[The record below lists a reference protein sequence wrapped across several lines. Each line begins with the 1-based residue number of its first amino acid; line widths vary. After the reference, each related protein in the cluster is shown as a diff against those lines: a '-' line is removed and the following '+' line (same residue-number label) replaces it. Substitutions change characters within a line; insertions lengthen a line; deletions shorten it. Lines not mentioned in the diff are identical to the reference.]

1 MFSLLTN
8 PLVIGIAGAV
18 LALILVAV
26 IVIRRYRIANPDEA
40 IIVTG
45 RKGKAVA
52 GANGQTTTDLSGQKV
67 VTGGGIFVLPFVQ
80 KSFTL
85 SLRSRQL
92 SITTTAQTSNGITI
106 QAQAVAVVKVGGE
119 ESMIR
124 AAAQRFLSQQGE
136 IESSTQEVLSG
147 SLRGIIGSL
156 TVENIIQDRAA
167 LASAVLG
174 AAEDALTKQG
184 LVVDTLQIQEI
195 RDNQDYIVNL
205 GRPEAANVRRKAEVA
220 DTEATRASEEA
231 KIDAQKIILNK
242 NRELQLQEATIQ
254 QETDKARAEAQAA
267 KPLEDAIQRQQI
279 VAQEEITAGK
289 EAALKEQKLNAEIRK
304 VADAEAYRI
313 TAIAKADAEAQV
325 STAEGNAKSE
335 IARADAERQR
345 RVLAAVATERE
356 GLAQRESRKALA
368 EATAAEGVAEASA
381 IEARGLAEA
390 KSIEARGKALAEQSQ
405 AVLAQ
410 QALEIL
416 PKIAAELAAGYGSI
430 DNLTV
435 VSADGAN
442 KLTGDIVGNVK
453 GITTMLKDATGIDVA
468 GLITGVV
475 TGTAA
480 GNAMGKAQGSKSA
493 TASASQL
500 TPQIQVFEHTSTQH
514 EAEVGETLQEES
526 SKAQDEAIHNVLE
539 SETTPVSST
548 FDTATV
554 GTKRVK
560 SNLPKKPVSAATV
573 FNDFS
578 KTDNRL
584 NENEIEKATK
594 QAKSRLDKIENQLAS
609 VSELGLDYTKIPQ
622 LGAIRSQ
629 IGSVV
634 DMINS
639 ASGLDVLELLVDY
652 PRVSYLLNN
661 SI

>member
-8 PLVIGIAGAV
+8 PLVVGIAGAA

-45 RKGKAVA
+45 RKGKSVA

-124 AAAQRFLSQQGE
+124 AAAQRFLSQQAE

-147 SLRGIIGSL
+147 SLRGIIGTL
-156 TVENIIQDRAA
+156 TVESIIQDRAA

-242 NRELQLQEATIQ
+242 NRELQLQQATIQ
-254 QETDKARAEAQAA
+254 QETDKARAEAEAA

-313 TAIAKADAEAQV
+313 KAIAVANADAQVATAEGAAKAEIAKADAER
-325 STAEGNAKSE
+325 E
-335 IARADAERQR
+335 R
-345 RVLAAVATERE
+345 RVLAAAATERE

-368 EATAAEGVAEASA
+368 EAIAAEGLAEASA
-381 IEARGLAEA
+381 IEAKGLAEA
-390 KSIEARGKALAEQSQ
+390 KSIEARGLALAEQSQ

-416 PKIAAELAAGYGSI
+416 PRMAKELAAGYGSI

-442 KLTGDIVGNVK
+442 KLTGDMVGNIK
-453 GITTMLKDATGIDVA
+453 GITEMLKDATGIDVA
-468 GLITGVV
+468 GLLTGVV

-480 GNAMGKAQGSKSA
+480 GNAMGKAQGSKSPRA
-493 TASASQL
+493 TAPRLA
-500 TPQIQVFEHTSTQH
+500 PPVVQVIEKVSPAN
-514 EAEVGETLQEES
+514 EAQALADAGEALQAES
-526 SKAQDEAIHNVLE
+526 LRGQDEVIQRIILKTNTPLVTPELKRNIAANNTTITPERMLNILSSDDQILSEANVANV
-539 SETTPVSST
+539 T
-548 FDTATV
+548 
-554 GTKRVK
+554 
-560 SNLPKKPVSAATV
+560 N
-573 FNDFS
+573 
-578 KTDNRL
+578 
-584 NENEIEKATK
+584 
-594 QAKSRLDKIENQLAS
+594 QAKLRLDKIEAQLTKVAGM
-609 VSELGLDYTKIPQ
+609 GLDYTRIPQ
-622 LGAIRSQ
+622 LQSVRKQ
-629 IGSVV
+629 IASIV
-634 DMINS
+634 DMVNS
-639 ASGLDVLELLVDY
+639 ASGVDILPLLEDY
-652 PRVSYLLNN
+652 PRISYLLND
-661 SI
+661 